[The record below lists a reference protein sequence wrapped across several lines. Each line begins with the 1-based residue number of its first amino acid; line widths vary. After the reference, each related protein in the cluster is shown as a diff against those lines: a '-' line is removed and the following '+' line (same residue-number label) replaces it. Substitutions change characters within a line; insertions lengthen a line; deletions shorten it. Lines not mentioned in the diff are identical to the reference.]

1 MSKLF
6 KEKLKN
12 LNVTLVK
19 TYNDTVGYT
28 SPVLGAEREVVTKQL
43 LNFILS
49 PGYRVGSG
57 VIVDEKG
64 RETGHVDAIIEQ
76 PFSLSF
82 PISSDTNRLYLA
94 GAVGAAFEI
103 KSNLFAQEEE
113 ALAKVEEIKALHR
126 YAPVK
131 GEIVEFGTLLIPTFI
146 ISFKGPKKIE
156 TLEKKFL
163 KPLNNNYPNGVFI
176 IESGLFCGRSSDG
189 MWYTGVGKAES
200 MLAFITCV
208 NRSLEYIESK
218 STNLRGYIQLLSS
231 TT

>member
-1 MSKLF
+1 LSKLL

-12 LNVTLVK
+12 LNATLLK
-19 TYNDTVGYT
+19 TYSDTVGYT

-57 VIVDEKG
+57 AIIDEKG

-103 KSNLFAQEEE
+103 KSDLYTQEKE
-113 ALAKVEEIKALHR
+113 ALNKVEEIKALHR
-126 YAPVK
+126 YSPDK
-131 GEIVEFGTLLIPTFI
+131 DEIVEFGTLLIPTFI
-146 ISFKGPKKIE
+146 ISFKGPKKIK
-156 TLEKKFL
+156 TLEDNFL
-163 KPLNNNYPNGVFI
+163 KPSNQNPNGVFI
-176 IESGLFCGRSSDG
+176 IESGLFCGRASDG
-189 MWYTGVGKAES
+189 TWYKGKGEAES
-200 MLAFITCV
+200 MLAFIACV
-208 NRSLEYIESK
+208 NRSLEYIESE
-218 STNLRGYIQLLSS
+218 STDLRGYIDLLSS
-231 TT
+231 KT